1 MKKSQVE
8 EKKIYYIKKLIQNER
23 VVSGYS
29 YNHRNPKTIHHYSFK
44 KVIYIYIYIYRERE
58 RERERDY
65 FEILKFIILFYLHYF
80 QSYDHK
86 NILKNTLFFYIILQ
100 QFITNTISGPTTNPP
115 PQFTF

>member
-1 MKKSQVE
+1 MWR
-8 EKKIYYIKKLIQNER
+8 YIQNGGNFLLFNFIYT
-23 VVSGYS
+23 S
-29 YNHRNPKTIHHYSFK
+29 

-100 QFITNTISGPTTNPP
+100 QFITNTISGPITNPP